1 MILAGAEVCA
11 MAALEGALPDITKHG
26 DPLKVA
32 PPERFII
39 DDGMIIPPAPEGEE
53 VEVVRGPNIKPCP
66 VNQTL
71 PDIIEGKVLLVTVD
85 NITTDDIMP
94 AGTKVLPLRSN
105 IPAISEHVFSNLD
118 PEFPARARQ
127 MKGGI
132 VIGGNNY
139 GQGSSREHA
148 AIAPMYLGLKAVIAK
163 SFARIHRSNLI
174 NFGILPVVFT
184 KESDYDSVAQGDE
197 LVIEGI
203 HSALESAEG
212 ELTVT
217 NHTKGGSFKGIAKL
231 SEHELEV
238 ILAGGLLPF
247 TKKQA

>member
-1 MILAGAEVCA
+1 
-11 MAALEGALPDITKHG
+11 
-26 DPLKVA
+26 
-32 PPERFII
+32 
-39 DDGMIIPPAPEGEE
+39 
-53 VEVVRGPNIKPCP
+53 
-66 VNQTL
+66 
-71 PDIIEGKVLLVTVD
+71 
-85 NITTDDIMP
+85 MP

-105 IPAISEHVFSNLD
+105 IPAISEHVFENLD
-118 PEFPARARQ
+118 AEFPARARQ

-132 VIGGNNY
+132 IIGGNNY

-148 AIAPMYLGLKAVIAK
+148 AIAPMYLGLKAVIVK

-174 NFGILPVVFT
+174 NFGILPVVFDS
-184 KESDYDSVAQGDE
+184 ESDYDSVAQGDE

-203 HSALESAEG
+203 HAAMESAEG

-217 NHTKGGSFKGIAKL
+217 NRTKGNSFKGIAKL

-238 ILAGGLLPF
+238 ILTGGLLPF